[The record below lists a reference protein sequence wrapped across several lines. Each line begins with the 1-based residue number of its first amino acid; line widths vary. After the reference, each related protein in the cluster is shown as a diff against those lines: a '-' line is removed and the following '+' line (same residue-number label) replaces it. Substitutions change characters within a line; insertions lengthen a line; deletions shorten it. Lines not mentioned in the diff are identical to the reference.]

1 MGSGLSMVP
10 LRLTENEQCVGEKER
25 IDLFPN
31 LRNGYN
37 WAYGVFGR
45 QIQKAYIIFVYAI
58 MAYFVINLKVRGCFG
73 HCINKYSSFVELIS
87 FKGYINHISR
97 KQNTINSIKI

>member
-1 MGSGLSMVP
+1 MGSGLWMVP
-10 LRLTENEQCVGEKER
+10 LRLTENEQRVGERER

-45 QIQKAYIIFVYAI
+45 QIQKAYIIFAYAI
-58 MAYFVINLKVRGCFG
+58 MAYFVID
-73 HCINKYSSFVELIS
+73 LI
-87 FKGYINHISR
+87 K
-97 KQNTINSIKI
+97 